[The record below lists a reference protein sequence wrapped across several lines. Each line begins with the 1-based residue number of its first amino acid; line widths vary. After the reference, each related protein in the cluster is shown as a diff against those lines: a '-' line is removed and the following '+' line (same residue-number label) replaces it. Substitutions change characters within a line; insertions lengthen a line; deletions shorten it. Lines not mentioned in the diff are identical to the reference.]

1 MSTIEQTTVPAGTW
15 ELDPVHSKAAFS
27 VKHSGIAT
35 FRGSFKE
42 VGGRLEDGVLTG
54 SVKVASVDVPVEQL
68 IGHLQSPDF
77 FDAERNPEITFSSNE
92 LRQDGDRLVIK
103 GDLTMR
109 GVTKPLEATG
119 SIAGPTQYLDGKDRI
134 AIEVTTVVDRTEF
147 GINWNAPLP
156 GGGQALGNDVTLTVE
171 LQLVKAEA

>member
-1 MSTIEQTTVPAGTW
+1 MSTIEQTTIPAGTW
-15 ELDPVHSKAAFS
+15 ILDPVHSKAAFA

-35 FRGSFKE
+35 FRGSFKD
-42 VGGRLEDGVLTG
+42 VTGKLEDGVLTG
-54 SVKVASVDVPVEQL
+54 GVKVASVDVPVEQL
-68 IGHLQSPDF
+68 VGHLQSPDF
-77 FDAERNPEITFSSNE
+77 FDAERSPEITFTSTSI
-92 LRQDGDRLVIK
+92 RQDGDQLVLE

-109 GVTKPLEATG
+109 GVTKPVTATG
-119 SIAGPTQYLDGKDRI
+119 SLAGPTQYLDGNDRI

-147 GINWNAPLP
+147 GIDWNAPLP